1 MYTFACLEERGSM
14 APTYQG
20 VDVFE
25 LQVLGGDMEPQEIFC
40 DFIVFEGFLTFP
52 ESNCRSCI
60 MSVNQ

>member
-1 MYTFACLEERGSM
+1 M

-52 ESNCRSCI
+52 ESNYRSCI